1 MPLEQCLVRGAF
13 GQPEA
18 SVEVTQ
24 GVTRLDLGIVNA
36 YLVGEAGGP
45 WILVDTGT
53 PGNAERIRAAAQER
67 IGAEA
72 RLEAIVLTHGHADH
86 AGSAAELSGSW
97 DVPVYAHRLE
107 LPFLTG
113 QSAYPPPRTQ
123 RSAVRSPS

>member
-1 MPLEQCLVRGAF
+1 VARVRGEGHVVRLPLEQRLVRGAF

-36 YLVGEAGGP
+36 YLLGEAGGP

-72 RLEAIVLTHGHADH
+72 RPEAIVLTHG
-86 AGSAAELSGSW
+86 AG
-97 DVPVYAHRLE
+97 
-107 LPFLTG
+107 F
-113 QSAYPPPRTQ
+113 
-123 RSAVRSPS
+123 